1 MPTTWCASSSGWRRR
16 PASTSFRVFDALND
30 PRNLAAAI
38 AAVQENGKWVEGT
51 ISYTKSPVHNVPSFL
66 AYAGK
71 LAEMGAQSICI
82 KDMAGLLDP
91 QDAYELVSALKSAY
105 PDVLVHM
112 HSHYTSGMASM
123 AYLKAV
129 EAGADI
135 LDCAISS
142 MSMGTSHPPTE
153 SMVAALAGTDRA
165 TGMDIGLLEDIS
177 EYFRDVRK
185 KYVAYESAF
194 TAVDPAV
201 LLWQI
206 PGGMISN
213 LSSQL
218 KEQGQLERMPEVL
231 AEVPRVRQ
239 EFGYPPLVTPTSQ
252 IVGTQATLNVLMGR
266 YKMITKESKA
276 YMQGFYGLPPGPVD
290 LEVQKLCIG
299 DETPITT
306 RPADS
311 LEPELPKRRAELEE
325 QGIKFSEEDLLSY
338 ALFPQVALEFFARR
352 DRAERPRAEIAA
364 LAAAAGRPVGRER
377 RGAARLGRQWSWQL
391 LPEPAQAGHR
401 SADVP
406 VRGARVGLGRSRAPR
421 SHRRPLGPAEVLTV
435 KFKINIDSKEHQ
447 VEARADGTVVLDGE
461 TFAAKVSNPGTDRR
475 MVQVGDTTYEIRT
488 VDDCTD
494 TGIAVL
500 ELAGER
506 IPVTVTGVTKGAG
519 RRGRRGGRRS
529 GARCRRRRRRH
540 DGCHPSRLR
549 KRSRTASGLR
559 CRARSSTCG
568 SRWAT
573 RWPKAIWCSSL
584 RP

>member
-1 MPTTWCASSSGWRRR
+1 MPTSNNPVHITDVVLRDAHQSLLATRMRTEDMLPIAGKLNRAGYWSLEVWGGATFDSMMRFLNEDPWERVRALKAAMPDTRLQMLLRGQNVVGYRNYADDVVREFVR
-16 PASTSFRVFDALND
+16 LAADAGIDVFRVFDALND

-38 AAVQENGKWVEGT
+38 AAVKENGKWVEGT

-91 QDAYELVSALKSAY
+91 QDAYELVGALKSAY

-153 SMVAALAGTDRA
+153 SMVAALAGSVWA
-165 TGMDIGLLEDIS
+165 TGMDIGLLKDIS

-201 LLWQI
+201 LMWQI

-218 KEQGQLERMPEVL
+218 KEQGQLERMPDVL

-252 IVGTQATLNVLMGR
+252 IVGTQAALNVLMGR

-276 YMQGFYGLPPGPVD
+276 YMQGFYGLSPGPVD

-311 LEPELPKRRAELEE
+311 LEPELPKRKAELEE

-364 LAAAAGRPVGRER
+364 LAAAVADLLGVKDEAC
-377 RGAARLGRQWSWQL
+377 AA
-391 LPEPAQAGHR
+391 PEIVVAAAAPETAQAGAGQR
-401 SADVP
+401 TCPFAGPGSAW
-406 VRGARVGLGRSRAPR
+406 
-421 SHRRPLGPAEVLTV
+421 
-435 KFKINIDSKEHQ
+435 
-447 VEARADGTVVLDGE
+447 
-461 TFAAKVSNPGTDRR
+461 AA
-475 MVQVGDTTYEIRT
+475 
-488 VDDCTD
+488 
-494 TGIAVL
+494 
-500 ELAGER
+500 
-506 IPVTVTGVTKGAG
+506 AG
-519 RRGRRGGRRS
+519 RRDLIAARS
-529 GARCRRRRRRH
+529 GPRRY
-540 DGCHPSRLR
+540 
-549 KRSRTASGLR
+549 
-559 CRARSSTCG
+559 
-568 SRWAT
+568 
-573 RWPKAIWCSSL
+573 
-584 RP
+584 